1 MNLAHLLHQSA
12 RQHPHAGAVTQ
23 GRQTW
28 TYAEFSARVAA
39 TAAYLRGALHCE
51 PGDRLA
57 IAMYNA
63 PGFLQV
69 LWGCWHAGLCAV
81 PMNAKLHPREFAFIL
96 EHCEAR
102 VCFASPSLFAGVREE
117 IGNRPGLQLLEA
129 RPPLFEKMTG
139 KPAMPAHAG
148 EPDDPAW
155 LFYTSGTTGRP
166 KGATL
171 TQRNLTFMT
180 LAYFA
185 DVDALD
191 QRDTIVHAAP
201 LSHGSGVYCLPHF
214 AKGSHNVITAGDS
227 FSPGEMFEAIEAHA
241 NVSFFAAPTM
251 VVRMMNDGGAARA
264 DLSSLKCIQ
273 YGGAPMHLPDLERA
287 LALFGPRLYQIYGQ
301 GEAPMTITGLS
312 KAHHAQALREADHA
326 ALASAGPARTGVE
339 VRIVDDED
347 RALPD
352 GEIGE
357 IATRSDCVMAG
368 YWRNPEANAAALRGG
383 WLRTG
388 DVGVRDARGYV
399 TLKDRSKDLII
410 SGGANIYPREIEDV
424 LLQHPLVAQ
433 ASVVGAPHAEWGEE
447 VVAFVVV
454 RVGAQVVPADLDALC
469 LKNIA
474 RFKRPKRYVFVDDLP
489 KNNYGKVVK
498 RALRDQLEAAGT
510 AR

>member
-12 RQHPHAGAVTQ
+12 RQHPDARAVTQ
-23 GRQTW
+23 GSQAW

-39 TAAYLRGALHCE
+39 TAAYLRGSLRCE
-51 PGDRLA
+51 PGDRVA
-57 IAMYNA
+57 IAMHNA

-102 VCFASPSLFAGVREE
+102 ACFASPTLFAGIREE
-117 IGNRPGLQLLEA
+117 IGHRPGLQLLEA
-129 RPPLFEKMTG
+129 LSPLFDEIAA
-139 KPAMPAHAG
+139 KPAMPAHG
-148 EPDDPAW
+148 GQPDNPAW

-180 LAYFA
+180 LAYLA

-191 QRDTIVHAAP
+191 EHDTVVHAAP

-214 AKGSHNVITAGDS
+214 AKGSHNVITAGES
-227 FSPGEMFEAIEAHA
+227 FSPGEMFEAIERHD

-251 VVRMMNDGGAARA
+251 VVRMMNDGGASRA
-264 DLSSLKCIQ
+264 DLRNLKCIQ
-273 YGGAPMHLPDLERA
+273 YGGAPMHRPDLERA

-312 KAHHAQALREADHA
+312 KARHAQALGEGDAA

-339 VRIVDDED
+339 VRIVDDDGRE
-347 RALPD
+347 LPD

-368 YWRNPEANAAALRGG
+368 YWRNPEATVAALHGG

-424 LLQHPLVAQ
+424 LLRHPLVAQ

-447 VVAFVVV
+447 VVAFVVA
-454 RVGAQVVPADLDALC
+454 RPGAQVATAELDALC
-469 LKNIA
+469 LDNIA
-474 RFKRPKRYVFVDDLP
+474 RFKRPKRYVFVDELP
-489 KNNYGKVVK
+489 KNNYGKVLK
-498 RALRDQLEAAGT
+498 RALRERLGRQG
-510 AR
+510 